1 MVGAGQKTGK
11 LKSLLQGYGSVLVA
25 FSGGVDSSL
34 LLKIAVDTLGDKAV
48 AFTEASPLHQ
58 AWEVA
63 EAKELARELG
73 AKHLVIT
80 SEELASPAFVEN
92 PPDRCYICK
101 KAIFTRALS
110 TAKELGLAEVIDGSN
125 VDDLGEYRPGRKALE
140 ELQIKSPLLEAGF
153 TKKDIRA
160 ASRKLGLPTWNRQS
174 LACLAS
180 RFPYGTEITVERLRQ
195 VERCETFLRSEG
207 FTVFRVRYHGDT
219 ARIEVEQS
227 ELKRLVVSELRER
240 VATYFKS
247 AGFTYVAVD
256 LEGFRS
262 GSMDAQ
268 LGGEF

>member
-1 MVGAGQKTGK
+1 MVGAGQKAGK
-11 LKSLLQGYGSVLVA
+11 LKSILKNYGSVLVA

-34 LLKIAVDTLGDKAV
+34 LLKIAVETLGDKV
-48 AFTEASPLHQ
+48 FAFTEASPLHQ

-63 EAKELARELG
+63 EAQELAKELGVKHMIFTSDELDG
-73 AKHLVIT
+73 
-80 SEELASPAFVEN
+80 SAFSTN

-101 KAIFTRALS
+101 KLIFARAIDK
-110 TAKELGLAEVIDGSN
+110 AKELGLAQVVDGSN

-160 ASRKLGLPTWNRQS
+160 ESRKLGLPTWNRPS

-180 RFPYGTEITVERLRQ
+180 RFPYGTAITVERLRQ
-195 VERCETFLRSEG
+195 VELCETFLRNEG
-207 FTVFRVRYHGDT
+207 FTVFRVRYHGES
-219 ARIEVEQS
+219 ARIEVAQS
-227 ELKRLVVSELRER
+227 ELKRLVASELRER
-240 VATYFKS
+240 VTTYFKA